1 MNILKSSGFTTSS
14 VNGKLIDEQAYNAEY
29 DGKNALIKTLDNGKF
44 KEFILNKEDINEI
57 LTPFYKNKF
66 NKKNNQDLLLTRLGN
81 DYDIVI
87 EPKEYYNNLKSV
99 DSELKDLFIDVSKI
113 KKKSIKQKER
123 KDKKSK
129 KNKTNK
135 KKSKNK

>member
-87 EPKEYYNNLKSV
+87 EPKEYY
-99 DSELKDLFIDVSKI
+99 I
-113 KKKSIKQKER
+113 
-123 KDKKSK
+123 
-129 KNKTNK
+129 
-135 KKSKNK
+135 